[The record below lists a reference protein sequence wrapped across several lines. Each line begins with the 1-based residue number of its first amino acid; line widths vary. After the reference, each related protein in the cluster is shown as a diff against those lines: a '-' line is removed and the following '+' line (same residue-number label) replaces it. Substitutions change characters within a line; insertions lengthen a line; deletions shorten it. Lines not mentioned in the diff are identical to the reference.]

1 MKPLSAPVLSVE
13 EVRPG
18 IFLLWAEMPE
28 MALEPGQFFM
38 VGCGEETFLR
48 RPLSVHRTAPSR
60 LAFLFQVV
68 GKGTAWLSR
77 RKPGDS
83 LDLLGP
89 MGRGFQ
95 LDSRARSVLLV
106 AGGMGVAPLAFLAQR
121 AKERGQQVTLLHGA
135 RTRERLYEPG
145 VALDRLFHALEIL
158 PQGLVDTAFTQ
169 AGSGIQQ
176 GQVTGLLSQ
185 HLGEADQVFACGPVE
200 MLKAMWAMPEL
211 KGVPVQVSLELR
223 LGCGFGVC
231 LGCSVPTR
239 NGNRLVCRDG
249 PVFLLDEV
257 VWEGV
262 DL

>member
-1 MKPLSAPVLSVE
+1 LKRFSAPVLSVE

-18 IFLLWAEMPE
+18 IFLLWARVPE
-28 MALEPGQFFM
+28 IAPEPGQFFM
-38 VGCGEETFLR
+38 LGCGEETFLR

-68 GKGTAWLSR
+68 GKGTAWLSG

-95 LDSRARSVLLV
+95 LDRRAKSVLLV

-121 AKERGQQVTLLHGA
+121 SLEQGLEATILLGA
-135 RTRERLYEPG
+135 RTGERLIAGGFLPKG
-145 VALDRLFHALEIL
+145 VELVTITEDGSQVKKGKVSDLFLGTLPALV
-158 PQGLVDTAFTQ
+158 PAFT
-169 AGSGIQQ
+169 SGA
-176 GQVTGLLSQ
+176 T
-185 HLGEADQVFACGPVE
+185 QVFACGPVE
-200 MLKAMWAMPEL
+200 MLKAMSMMPEL
-211 KGVPVQVSLELR
+211 EGVPVQVSLELR

-262 DL
+262 NL

>member
-1 MKPLSAPVLSVE
+1 
-13 EVRPG
+13 
-18 IFLLWAEMPE
+18 

-38 VGCGEETFLR
+38 VGCGEGVFLR
-48 RPLSVHRTAPSR
+48 RPLSVHRTTPSR

-68 GKGTAWLSR
+68 GKGTVWLSR

-95 LDSRARSVLLV
+95 LDSRAKSVLLV

-121 AKERGQQVTLLHGA
+121 ALERGLESTILLGA
-135 RTRERLYEPG
+135 RTGERLEAQLEPLEG
-145 VALDRLFHALEIL
+145 LLDLGLKHVTITEDGSHVKKGRVSDLFLRML
-158 PQGLVDTAFTQ
+158 PDLVPAFT
-169 AGSGIQQ
+169 SGA
-176 GQVTGLLSQ
+176 T
-185 HLGEADQVFACGPVE
+185 QVFACGPVE
-200 MLKAMWAMPEL
+200 MLRAMARMPQL
-211 KGVPVQVSLELR
+211 KDKPVQVSLELK

-231 LGCSVPTR
+231 LGCSVPTG

-257 VWEGV
+257 NWEGV
-262 DL
+262 EL